1 MCHQVCSSVGS
12 RQQFSSSMPQ
22 NSATPH
28 PPFSGH
34 SASPPRQRG
43 VRSPPAPFPPQPSS
57 LSLSDR
63 RLWRAWENHPGWLHT
78 PSEPL
83 NHLRNQDRTF
93 ASTSWSTTHL
103 SSQSPARDLRPPPHR
118 PSSRT
123 QLGWEVGLVT
133 FPSCWMQCLVAFPS
147 ASCRAI
153 QVCFVLLVDAV
164 ALFCSPSPV
173 APARRVPSVCKHGD
187 TSMAER

>member
-1 MCHQVCSSVGS
+1 MTRYGTVDVAIECCFGIVQSVPSGLQFCGIAAAVFVQHASEQCHS
-12 RQQFSSSMPQ
+12 
-22 NSATPH
+22 
-28 PPFSGH
+28 PPTLLRPLRLP
-34 SASPPRQRG
+34 ASPEGSAVTPG
-43 VRSPPAPFPPQPSS
+43 TLPTTTILSLS

-103 SSQSPARDLRPPPHR
+103 SSQSLARDLRPPPHR

-123 QLGWEVGLVT
+123 QLGWGSGT
-133 FPSCWMQCLVAFPS
+133 CDPFS
-147 ASCRAI
+147 
-153 QVCFVLLVDAV
+153 LLDAV
-164 ALFCSPSPV
+164 PRDLCSLQTKS
-173 APARRVPSVCKHGD
+173 
-187 TSMAER
+187 

>member
-1 MCHQVCSSVGS
+1 MPSSVVLESYKVCHQVCSSVGS

-93 ASTSWSTTHL
+93 ASTSWSTAHL

-123 QLGWEVGLVT
+123 QLGWGSGT
-133 FPSCWMQCLVAFPS
+133 CDPF
-147 ASCRAI
+147 I
-153 QVCFVLLVDAV
+153 LLDAV
-164 ALFCSPSPV
+164 PRDLCSLQTKS
-173 APARRVPSVCKHGD
+173 
-187 TSMAER
+187 

>member
-1 MCHQVCSSVGS
+1 MLFWNRTKCAIRSAVLWDRGSSFRPACLRTVPLPTHPS
-12 RQQFSSSMPQ
+12 P
-22 NSATPH
+22 ATP
-28 PPFSGH
+28 
-34 SASPPRQRG
+34 PPR
-43 VRSPPAPFPPQPSS
+43 PASGECGHPRHPSHHNHPLSLS

-93 ASTSWSTTHL
+93 ASTSWSTAHL

-123 QLGWEVGLVT
+123 QLGWGSGT
-133 FPSCWMQCLVAFPS
+133 CDPF
-147 ASCRAI
+147 I
-153 QVCFVLLVDAV
+153 LLDAV
-164 ALFCSPSPV
+164 PRDLCSLQTKS
-173 APARRVPSVCKHGD
+173 
-187 TSMAER
+187 